1 MPTFSHDAIQF
12 HYESRGSGLP
22 FFFQHG
28 LGADVSQPVGLI
40 KPPAGIR
47 LLAFDARAHGQTKPV
62 GPVDKIRL
70 ATFADDLVA
79 LMDHL
84 KIQRSI
90 VGGISMGAAMALNFA
105 LRFPERIL
113 GLVLSRPAW
122 LDRPNPWNV
131 HMFSLIARLIR
142 EHGPERGQALFKETP
157 EYAETTRT
165 FPEVARSLC
174 AQFEN
179 PRATD
184 HAVNL
189 ERIPRD
195 TPCTNQQ
202 EWSSIRV
209 PTLVLA
215 HRHDPI
221 HPFEY
226 GEVYA
231 RLIPGAEFK
240 EITAKS
246 ISIEQHE
253 RDVQRFIED
262 FLKRHFSITD
272 RQSRTA

>member
-1 MPTFSHDAIQF
+1 MPTFTHDAIEF
-12 HYESRGSGLP
+12 HYEDGNSGVP

-28 LGADVSQPVGLI
+28 LGADVSQPFSLF
-40 KPPAGIR
+40 KPPAGVR
-47 LLAFDARAHGQTKPV
+47 LLAFDARAHGKTNRV
-62 GPVDKIRL
+62 GPLDKIRL
-70 ATFADDLVA
+70 ATFADDLLA

-90 VGGISMGAAMALNFA
+90 VGGISMGAALALNFV
-105 LRFPERIL
+105 LRFPDRVA

-131 HMFSLIARLIR
+131 HMFSLVARLIR

-157 EYAETTRT
+157 EYAETARS
-165 FPEVARSLC
+165 FPDVARSLC
-174 AQFEN
+174 GQFEN
-179 PRATD
+179 PRARE

-195 TPCTNQQ
+195 TPCKDRQ
-202 EWSSIRV
+202 EWASIRV

-215 HRHDPI
+215 NRHDPI

-226 GEVYA
+226 GEAHA

-246 ISIEQHE
+246 VSVQQHGH
-253 RDVQRFIED
+253 DVQRFIGD
-262 FLKRHFSITD
+262 FLKRHFISD
-272 RQSRTA
+272 